1 MSKAKPP
8 ISNEVKLWHNAEG
21 LGYASV
27 QVNGHWENYRLGT
40 TMFEGWLR
48 TAYGKQNTCTINGQE
63 FPQAPGTAAVK
74 DAVAQLKGIA
84 QQRGLQSEPVIRVG
98 GSMDEIWI
106 DLGNSDWSAVRVTAE
121 GWSIEDQPNV
131 PFVRTGAMRP
141 LPEPAKG
148 GKIQDLK
155 RVLNVRSSDFVLCV
169 AFELQALNP
178 EGPYPTL
185 NAFGEPGDGKSYI
198 CNALQRIVDPNSLGI
213 RKISK
218 VEDLLIAARNNR
230 ILAFDNMS
238 WISNEISD
246 TFCMLATGIATG
258 KRTNYTDD
266 EEFAFSAM
274 RPVIFNG
281 IPGELTERSDLADR
295 VIKLHIPPMAER
307 RGPSEMEREFLEVW
321 PGVLGALLDGL
332 VGAIRDWQS
341 IKVPNPA
348 HMMDF
353 EQWAEAGCR
362 AMGFREWGI
371 RERL

>member
-1 MSKAKPP
+1 MQSTKRSRQPRARTKPRRSLRPSPKSWHSIQVTMRAHSRSYQQSRKSKLLSLAWPNSTTPTHSLTPRNEWSWPRSVMRLTKLLGLNARSKPTTVSKAKPP

-148 GKIQDLK
+148 GKIQELK

-198 CNALQRIVDPNSLGI
+198 CNALQRIVDPNS
-213 RKISK
+213 
-218 VEDLLIAARNNR
+218 
-230 ILAFDNMS
+230 
-238 WISNEISD
+238 
-246 TFCMLATGIATG
+246 
-258 KRTNYTDD
+258 
-266 EEFAFSAM
+266 
-274 RPVIFNG
+274 
-281 IPGELTERSDLADR
+281 
-295 VIKLHIPPMAER
+295 
-307 RGPSEMEREFLEVW
+307 
-321 PGVLGALLDGL
+321 
-332 VGAIRDWQS
+332 
-341 IKVPNPA
+341 
-348 HMMDF
+348 
-353 EQWAEAGCR
+353 
-362 AMGFREWGI
+362 
-371 RERL
+371 